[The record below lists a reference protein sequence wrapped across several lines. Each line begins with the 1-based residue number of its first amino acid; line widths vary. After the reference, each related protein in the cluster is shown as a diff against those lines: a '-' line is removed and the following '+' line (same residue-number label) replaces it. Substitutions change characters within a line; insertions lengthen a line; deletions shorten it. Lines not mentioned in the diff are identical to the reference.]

1 MLPFATSIRLFFQAV
16 LLIIATAATAE
27 ETVYPVDQLNAGL
40 ADAPDKLDRSSP
52 MATMEALLDLS
63 EANDFDTA
71 AHLLNLAT
79 VPEGQQAE
87 KGPQLAAQLYSV
99 IDRKVVISWSE
110 LLDRPDA
117 LDASATS
124 NSAVAGMARR
134 SILLWILTIDDRPY
148 PIRLDRIQAGDAA
161 PVWVFSE
168 RSVANIERLYDTFG
182 PSEMEE
188 KLPSWARQNAF
199 WNLMW
204 WEIIGLPIMLLL
216 AGIGGFVAHRAMSW
230 AATSARRNITTE
242 IIQSARLPIVIFV
255 VTSIISA
262 ISQIFVFS
270 GPIAAICSPLVAL
283 GYVVSAL
290 MLVANVVD
298 SIIDRLVEMDNA
310 DLKLADQDHLREM
323 ATKASL
329 ARRILVV
336 LIVIIGFGLVLA
348 QTNIFRNFGF
358 SLLASAGALTLLLG
372 FAAREVL
379 SNIMCSMQIAMNR
392 SARIGDKVVYKGE
405 ICDVERI
412 NFTYVLLRVW
422 TGTRLVVPV
431 TEFVSETFENWML
444 KEPQMLRLVDIRV
457 AHSADVG
464 QLRDAFFDVLDEVD
478 QEQRGDAEEN
488 KVVVTDQDVFGQ
500 VVSFCV
506 SCANPN
512 TSWDLS
518 CDVRERLIRRMQ
530 AMEKSG
536 APIFPNVNPAE
547 GA

>member
-1 MLPFATSIRLFFQAV
+1 MLPFAKSIRLF
-16 LLIIATAATAE
+16 LLGAFLIATTATAQ
-27 ETVYPVDQLNAGL
+27 ETVYPVDQLNTGL
-40 ADAPDKLDRSSP
+40 GAAPDRLDRSSP

-79 VPEGQQAE
+79 VPTDQQAE
-87 KGPQLAAQLYSV
+87 KGPQLAAQLQSV

-148 PIRLDRIQAGDAA
+148 PIRLDRVQAGDAA

-182 PSEMEE
+182 PSDMEQ

-216 AGIGGFVAHRAMSW
+216 AGIGGVLAHKAMSRV
-230 AATSARRNITTE
+230 AASARRNITTE

-255 VTSIISA
+255 MTTIISA
-262 ISQIFVFS
+262 ISRVFVFS
-270 GPIAAICSPLVAL
+270 GPIATISSPVVAL

-290 MLVANVVD
+290 MFVANVVD
-298 SIIDRLVEMDNA
+298 SIIDRLVAMDNA

-329 ARRILVV
+329 ARRMLVV

-358 SLLASAGALTLLLG
+358 SLLASAGALTLILG

-379 SNIMCSMQIAMNR
+379 SNIMCSMQIAMNQ

-457 AHSADVG
+457 THSADVA
-464 QLRDAFFDVLDEVD
+464 QLRDLFFEVLEEVE
-478 QEQRGDAEEN
+478 QEQRGDPEED
-488 KVVVTDQDVFGQ
+488 KLVVTDQDVFGQ
-500 VVSFCV
+500 VLSFCV

-518 CDVRERLIRRMQ
+518 CDVRERLIQRMQ
-530 AMEKSG
+530 KMEQSG
-536 APIFPNVNPAE
+536 AAIFPNVNPAE
-547 GA
+547 GV